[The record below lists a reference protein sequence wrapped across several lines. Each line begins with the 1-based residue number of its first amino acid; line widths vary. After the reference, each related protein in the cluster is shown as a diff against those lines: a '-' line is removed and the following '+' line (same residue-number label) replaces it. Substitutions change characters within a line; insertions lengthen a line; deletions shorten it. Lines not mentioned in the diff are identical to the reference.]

1 MSSKNKNILLGVTA
15 SIAAYKACDLI
26 TDLRKAGYEVT
37 VAMTKD
43 AHHFITPL
51 SLQSFSG
58 RDVVEDFFSLPGR
71 VKPVHIELA
80 KNSDLILIA
89 PATADVIAKLA
100 HGIADDV
107 LTCTV
112 LASTAPVVIVPA
124 MNEKMYENVFTQ
136 ENIQRLKKVGMTFVP
151 PIEGHLVCSDHG
163 MGHLAENKTILKV
176 VASKLFRQR
185 RTRLGRAQE

>member
-1 MSSKNKNILLGVTA
+1 MTA

-26 TDLRKAGYEVT
+26 TELREAGYEVT

-43 AHHFITPL
+43 AHHFVTPL
-51 SLQSFSG
+51 TLQSFAG
-58 RDVVEDFFSLPGR
+58 RDVVEDFFSVPGR
-71 VKPVHIELA
+71 LKPVHIELA

-100 HGIADDV
+100 HGLADDV

-112 LASTAPVVIVPA
+112 LASMAPVVIVPA
-124 MNEKMYENVFTQ
+124 MNEKMYENPFTQ
-136 ENIQRLKKVGMTFVP
+136 ENIGRLKKAGMTFVP

-163 MGHLAENKTILKV
+163 MGHLAENKSILKA
-176 VASKLFRQR
+176 VASKL
-185 RTRLGRAQE
+185 L

>member
-1 MSSKNKNILLGVTA
+1 MKANGKNILLGVTA
-15 SIAAYKACDLI
+15 SIAAYRACDLI
-26 TDLRKAGYEVT
+26 IELREAGYAVK
-37 VAMTKD
+37 VVMTRD
-43 AHHFITPL
+43 AHHFITAL

-58 RDVVEDFFSLPGR
+58 EEVVEDFFSVPGR

-100 HGIADDV
+100 HGLADDV

-112 LASTAPVVIVPA
+112 LASRSPVVIVPA
-124 MNEKMYENVFTQ
+124 MNERMYENPFTQ
-136 ENIQRLKKVGMTFVP
+136 ENIQRLQKAGMTFVP

-163 MGHLAENKTILKV
+163 MGHLAENASILKA
-176 VASKLFRQR
+176 VAE
-185 RTRLGRAQE
+185 RLK